1 MAGFPNKL
9 RNSSVE
15 GDEEDIE
22 PQIEDFIEF
31 ENRLK
36 QIRSV
41 ESTTI
46 PKS

>member
-1 MAGFPNKL
+1 MAEFPNKL
-9 RNSSVE
+9 RSSLLE
-15 GDEEDIE
+15 GDEEDIG

-41 ESTTI
+41 
-46 PKS
+46 